1 MLAITLQRVV
11 LQIMQN
17 LESLIQGLI
26 AYFSYDGIQE
36 GRARLGWENDSFE
49 ITEKWL
55 LCWSVDVWFCVF
67 YGSIYSFC

>member
-36 GRARLGWENDSFE
+36 GRARLG
-49 ITEKWL
+49 
-55 LCWSVDVWFCVF
+55 
-67 YGSIYSFC
+67 